1 MAESKAARGLLRA
14 LVAGGSL
21 PALPRG
27 VSAADVADSARI
39 QGLSGLLLEAAEA
52 DPSSWAGPLVA
63 DLVAWRRGALV
74 RGLGQVALAA
84 RVLDLLAA
92 RGIRA
97 LPLKGVV
104 LAEVAYD
111 VESDRPM
118 SDVDVLALERWPEAV
133 AVLQDAG
140 FTEFARGDHAW
151 AFTDR
156 ATGTLVELHRS
167 VSSCPGL
174 FPLDADAVWE
184 RARPGRGQLPRV
196 SSPEDLLVQL
206 GLHAAFQHGLVLAL
220 VQWLD
225 FRRVL
230 ERERIETDRLLT
242 VARASRAEVPL
253 AAALLVAAAV
263 VAAPLPPTLLDRL
276 GESLPP
282 GLSRWLG
289 PRLEH
294 PLAFVHPETTDLA
307 RVRWELMAGRRAE
320 LVWRTLAVPGGPGDE
335 EGVGARAAGMLRRAG
350 RLGRARLARPQS
362 LLVDG
367 AGRAAPPP
375 EGALQGPSRPAAGCL
390 GQGHELASAVSL
402 AGPNRPAVGGP
413 DRGDEPVVATVS
425 LGEEVLRDGLAAF
438 PWVRLTVT
446 GQCMEPAL
454 ADGAKVRLVAARRRR
469 PRLGDVVLAR
479 GRDGLRLHRLV
490 WGPPLALPGMRW
502 RTKADRGRLL
512 DPPLDPSEILATVVA
527 VEEHPKARSRRP
539 GKAAWSLARG
549 VLARWR
555 LGAPTMEVTP

>member
-1 MAESKAARGLLRA
+1 MAESKAARGLLQA

-27 VSAADVADSARI
+27 VSAADVADSARN
-39 QGLSGLLLEAAEA
+39 QGLSGLLLAAAEA

-84 RVLDLLAA
+84 RVLDLLGA

-111 VESDRPM
+111 AESDRPM

-156 ATGTLVELHRS
+156 ASGTLVELHRS

-230 ERERIETDRLLT
+230 EREAVETDRLLT

-253 AAALLVAAAV
+253 AAALLVAEAV
-263 VAAPLPPTLLDRL
+263 VAAPLPPTLRDRL
-276 GESLPP
+276 GDSLPP

-320 LVWRTLAVPGGPGDE
+320 LVWRTLAVPGGPGEE
-335 EGVGARAAGMLRRAG
+335 EGVGARAAGVLRRAG
-350 RLGRARLARPQS
+350 RLGRERLAR
-362 LLVDG
+362 
-367 AGRAAPPP
+367 
-375 EGALQGPSRPAAGCL
+375 
-390 GQGHELASAVSL
+390 
-402 AGPNRPAVGGP
+402 PNRPAVGGP

-512 DPPLDPSEILATVVA
+512 DPPLDSAQILATVVA
-527 VEEHPKARSRRP
+527 VEEHPNTRSRRP